1 MLSESSWNNSEDNLD
16 LSPLA
21 LKALESPRGLN
32 FEQSVELKR
41 MIDAGETIYGVYR
54 KGAKA
59 GTIGRISG
67 LTYTTSGMSIY
78 FGYSYTLTVDG
89 REPYSVWNS
98 EVGILFGYKGPTVW
112 KFTRA
117 PKGAGVV
124 PIIDKTGEEVEV
136 GDLVFVAEG
145 DRLYYGKVERR
156 SPVGTVWIK
165 QSTSNP
171 AKRLGG
177 AASIKCGPIRDNQI
191 VKIDGDTLNRL
202 MLAKLAS

>member
-1 MLSESSWNNSEDNLD
+1 MD
-16 LSPLA
+16 LSPTA
-21 LKALESPRGLN
+21 LKALDSPRSLN
-32 FEQSVELKR
+32 LEQAIELKR
-41 MIDAGETIYGVYR
+41 MIDQGEDVYGVYR
-54 KGAKA
+54 TGAKA
-59 GTIGRISG
+59 GTIGRITG
-67 LTYTTSGMSIY
+67 LTCNISSTSIY
-78 FGYSYTLTVDG
+78 FGYSFTLTVDG
-89 REPYSVWNS
+89 REPYSVWND
-98 EVGILFGYKGPTVW
+98 EVGILFGYHGPTVW

-117 PKGAGVV
+117 AKGANVV

-156 SPVGTVWIK
+156 SPVGTVWIR